1 MSTLFVDTINEKT
14 SGNGVA
20 IPGHVVQV
28 VKTEGSGIIYF
39 GGSYTAYTDL
49 MTANITPKFNNSL
62 IVVQMFQ
69 TLNTTSGYWSMRI
82 IRDGTQVISNSEGAV
97 ATGRMQSVAL
107 KTDTPNTTSQV
118 TYKLQGIAGGG
129 GTDSNLYTVNN
140 PTGSGIILMEI
151 AQ

>member
-1 MSTLFVDTINEKT
+1 MSTMYVNKVQELNVG
-14 SGNGVA
+14 SGVH
-20 IPGHVVQV
+20 IPGHVIQV

-39 GGSYTAYTDL
+39 GGSTSAYTTL

-62 IVVQMFQ
+62 IVVHMFQ

-82 IRDGTQVISNSEGAV
+82 MRDGTQVVSNSEGAV
-97 ATGRMQSVAL
+97 ATGRIQSVAH
-107 KTDTPNTTSQV
+107 KIDAPNTTSQV
-118 TYKLQGIAGGG
+118 TYTLQGIAGGG

-140 PTGSGIILMEI
+140 PTGSGLILMEV